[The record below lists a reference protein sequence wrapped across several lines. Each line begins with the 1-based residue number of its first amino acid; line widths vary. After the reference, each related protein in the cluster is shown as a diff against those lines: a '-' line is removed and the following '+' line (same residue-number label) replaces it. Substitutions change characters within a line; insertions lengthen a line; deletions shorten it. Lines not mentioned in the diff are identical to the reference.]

1 MNYPRALVLHAK
13 LIKNGY
19 VGIQGNHMLN
29 LNVKSQNLEQAH
41 KMYAGIP
48 QRDAFSWT
56 VLISGFAQIGLSTD
70 ALGIFTKMQNQGVC
84 PYQFTLS
91 IVLKRSSNVNDS

>member
-56 VLISGFAQIGLSTD
+56 VLISGFARIGLSTD
-70 ALGIFTKMQNQGVC
+70 ALGIFPKMQNQGVC